1 MKIKDIIIAAAVS
14 MTLTGCGLYNK
25 YEHETE
31 VPADAFGTVQNATA
45 GGGSLAEMSWREFFT
60 DPLLQQLIE
69 QVLANNTDLNSARI
83 AVEKSQASLK
93 AAKMAYLP
101 SLYFSPQGTLAKFD
115 DNPWSKTYNLPLQLS
130 VDVDVFGS
138 ITNKK
143 RASKAVLLQAQ
154 MGEEAVRTN
163 LISAVAQQYYML
175 QLLDR
180 QLEILTSTDSLWNAS
195 LETQKSLYENGK
207 AYSTAVNQMES
218 SYLNVKTQ
226 IVDVRRNIQATE
238 NALCRLMAITPQHI
252 ERKNWGS
259 AALHHPDA
267 QGTEQ
272 REPSNSFEWPSRD
285 GARRSQGD
293 TGQRMFDTKFLKVG
307 VPATML
313 EQRPDIRMANHAM
326 EEAFYNTQAARAAF
340 FPSITLTGTAG
351 WTNSAGSA
359 VINPGKLLLS
369 AVGQLTQPIFARGK
383 LKANLKINQLT
394 QEDLQKKYVQT
405 VIDAGNQV
413 NEAMADC
420 QAAREKFAYY
430 RRQVQ
435 VLYDAYTGTHELMDN
450 GKASYIEV
458 LTAQENLLSSQLNEA
473 SNMYKGAQAVIA
485 LYIALGGGTK

>member
-1 MKIKDIIIAAAVS
+1 MKRLSNIIVAAIVS
-14 MTLTGCGLYNK
+14 LMLTGCGLYNK
-25 YEHETE
+25 YEQKAEA
-31 VPADAFGTVQNATA
+31 PADAFGTIQDAST
-45 GGGSLAEMSWREFFT
+45 GGASLAQMSWREFFT

-83 AVEKSQASLK
+83 AIEKCEASLK
-93 AAKMAYLP
+93 AAKLAYLP
-101 SLYFSPQGTLAKFD
+101 SLYFAPQGTLAKFD
-115 DNPWSKTYNLPLQLS
+115 NNPWSKTYDLPLQLS
-130 VDVDVFGS
+130 IDVDVFGS

-180 QLEILTSTDSLWNAS
+180 QLEILTMTDSLWNAS
-195 LETQKSLYENGK
+195 LEMQKTLWENGK

-226 IVDVRRNIQATE
+226 IVDTRRNIIATE
-238 NALCRLMAITPQHI
+238 NALSRLMATGPQHI
-252 ERKNWGS
+252 ARQKWGAS
-259 AALHHPDA
+259 ALEKRPEN
-267 QGTEQ
+267 GV
-272 REPSNSFEWPSRD
+272 
-285 GARRSQGD
+285 
-293 TGQRMFDTKFLKVG
+293 GQRVFDPAFLKVG

-313 EQRPDIRMANHAM
+313 ELRPDIRMANHAM

-340 FPSITLTGTAG
+340 FPGITLTGSAG
-351 WTNSAGSA
+351 WTNSAGGM
-359 VINPGKLLLS
+359 VVDPGKILLS
-369 AVGQLTQPIFARGK
+369 AIGSLTQPIFARGQ
-383 LKANLKINQLT
+383 LKANLKVNQLT

-420 QAAREKFAYY
+420 MTAREKQGYY
-430 RRQVQ
+430 QRQVE
-435 VLYDAYTGTHELMDN
+435 VLHEAYTGTHELMDN
-450 GKASYIEV
+450 GKASYLEV
-458 LTAQENLLSSQLNEA
+458 LTAQESLLSAQLSEA
-473 SNMYKGAQAVIA
+473 ANMYDGAKAVIA